1 MDEKNLAIQP
11 EGQINLKVQFIRVF
25 RRDKYLYLMFLP
37 PLLFYLVFHYAP
49 MYGVLVAFK
58 QFSIKR
64 GIMGSDWVGLRYV
77 KQFLAD
83 PYFWLVFKNTLII
96 NLYNLLWS
104 FPAPIILALLL
115 NELRWKRIKSY
126 TQTISYLPHFLST
139 VVVVGMLTSFLS
151 GNGIIN
157 RGLGILGLGPYPFL
171 TDARFFR
178 TVYIASGIWQGV
190 GWGSIIYLAALSM
203 VDLELYEAA
212 IIDGAGRWKRVLYV
226 TLPGITPTI
235 TIMLILETGRIM
247 NVAFQKILLLMN
259 GPNMLVSDVI
269 STFVY
274 RRGIAEADFSYATGV
289 GLFQSIVALIFV
301 TSCNAISRRVS
312 ETSLW

>member
-1 MDEKNLAIQP
+1 MVNKPAVLT
-11 EGQINLKVQFIRVF
+11 EGQMDLKTRFTCAF

-37 PLLFYLVFHYAP
+37 PFFFYIVFHYAP

-58 QFSIKR
+58 QFSIKK
-64 GIMGSDWVGLRYV
+64 GIIGSEWAGLRYV

-83 PYFWLVFKNTLII
+83 PYFWLVFKNTLVI
-96 NLYNLLWS
+96 NVYNLLWS

-151 GNGIIN
+151 SNGIIN
-157 RGLGILGLGPYPFL
+157 QALSAFGLGPYAFL

-178 TVYIASGIWQGV
+178 SVYIASGIWQGA

-203 VDLELYEAA
+203 VDPELYEAA
-212 IIDGAGRWKRVLYV
+212 IIDGAGRWKRMVHV
-226 TLPGITPTI
+226 TLPGIAPTV

-274 RRGIAEADFSYATGV
+274 RRGIAEANFSYATGV

-301 TSCNAISRRVS
+301 IGCNSISRRVS

>member
-1 MDEKNLAIQP
+1 
-11 EGQINLKVQFIRVF
+11 
-25 RRDKYLYLMFLP
+25 MFLP
-37 PLLFYLVFHYAP
+37 PFFFYIVFHYAP

-58 QFSIKR
+58 QFSIKK
-64 GIMGSDWVGLRYV
+64 GIIGSEWAGLRYV

-83 PYFWLVFKNTLII
+83 PYFWLVFKNTLVI
-96 NLYNLLWS
+96 NVYNLLWS

-151 GNGIIN
+151 SNGIIN
-157 RGLGILGLGPYPFL
+157 QALGAFGLGPYAFL

-178 TVYIASGIWQGV
+178 SVYIASGIWQGA

-203 VDLELYEAA
+203 VDPELYEAA
-212 IIDGAGRWKRVLYV
+212 IIDGAGRWKRMVHV
-226 TLPGITPTI
+226 TLPGIAPTI

-269 STFVY
+269 STFV
-274 RRGIAEADFSYATGV
+274 
-289 GLFQSIVALIFV
+289 
-301 TSCNAISRRVS
+301 
-312 ETSLW
+312 